1 MSPENIVGIRLD
13 PFDCSRTRRCPAAVN
28 ARSVGSR
35 HPLAVKARL
44 KVMGCMLPRL
54 LLASAFVLAMASAAC
69 AETARATVN
78 TIDAKGVGSSI
89 GTVSFEETNWGL
101 LVTPDISGLPA
112 GVHGLH
118 IHEKAACGPAEHEG
132 KQAAGFAAGGHLD
145 PNKTGK
151 HLGPYNTDGHEGD
164 LPPLIV
170 AADGKATLPVL
181 APRLHVKD
189 VKGHSI
195 MIHEGG
201 DNYSD
206 QPKPLGGGAGRIA
219 CGTIE

>member
-1 MSPENIVGIRLD
+1 MLSRLI
-13 PFDCSRTRRCPAAVN
+13 PASITIFAF
-28 ARSVGSR
+28 A
-35 HPLAVKARL
+35 LL
-44 KVMGCMLPRL
+44 MG
-54 LLASAFVLAMASAAC
+54 SAAH
-69 AETARATVN
+69 ADTAKATVN
-78 TIDAKGVGSSI
+78 TIDAKGVGSPA
-89 GTVSFEETNWGL
+89 GTVSFEDTKWGL
-101 LVTPDISGLPA
+101 LITPDLSGLPA
-112 GVHGLH
+112 GVHGFH

-145 PNKTGK
+145 PKKTGK
-151 HLGPYNTDGHEGD
+151 HLGPYASDGHRGD
-164 LPPLIV
+164 LPPLLV
-170 AADGKATLPVL
+170 DSGGKATLPVL

-219 CGTIE
+219 CGVIE

>member
-1 MSPENIVGIRLD
+1 MFANRISSSTSCSICLPETSP
-13 PFDCSRTRRCPAAVN
+13 PSSSRDVL
-28 ARSVGSR
+28 R
-35 HPLAVKARL
+35 HRFQSCNTS
-44 KVMGCMLPRL
+44 GCMLPRL

-164 LPPLIV
+164 LP
-170 AADGKATLPVL
+170 
-181 APRLHVKD
+181 
-189 VKGHSI
+189 
-195 MIHEGG
+195 
-201 DNYSD
+201 
-206 QPKPLGGGAGRIA
+206 
-219 CGTIE
+219 